1 MDKADRTGGI
11 AGNTSG
17 WTRRARRDGTA
28 PEIPRRKRDKAS
40 IDSKKESI
48 LLLNCNRY
56 FRSKT
61 TILRYKSFTM
71 LESVLLLLSQ
81 NIENLESSYYVCPY
95 VSQFFV
101 PTRIYAFL
109 YLDMSYYLF

>member
-11 AGNTSG
+11 AGNASG

-48 LLLNCNRY
+48 L
-56 FRSKT
+56 
-61 TILRYKSFTM
+61 
-71 LESVLLLLSQ
+71 
-81 NIENLESSYYVCPY
+81 
-95 VSQFFV
+95 
-101 PTRIYAFL
+101 
-109 YLDMSYYLF
+109 